1 MLIHFV
7 TQMILCTAHNPQ
19 SKATLIGRDGL
30 QEKILRGGEPQVSKH
45 ATGET
50 AKASSGLQTHLTPA
64 VSESQRFCFGRPAGS
79 DVERSPEKYTPVKQQ
94 PKKCYKLLSDFY
106 VLV

>member
-1 MLIHFV
+1 MLFHFV

-30 QEKILRGGEPQVSKH
+30 QEKILRGGEPQVSKD

-64 VSESQRFCFGRPAGS
+64 VSESQRFCFGRPAGLTWS
-79 DVERSPEKYTPVKQQ
+79 DLLKNIRRLNNSRKSA
-94 PKKCYKLLSDFY
+94 KLLSDFY